1 MSLPWSGHRAAR
13 LRLPPLRLMLARGQ
27 GLSKAEVR
35 EPPVDMASPAS
46 TASPSTASPTQGSGV
61 APDDDYSLGG
71 HLVVGTLLGGVGL
84 FTGTLVGGLVGA
96 VLDRNCSLTRCGDTF
111 AFAIPMSLGTALGT
125 SLAIYLTGDKFNGRG
140 NFGPT
145 FLGAALG
152 AVPFAL
158 LTTSRHDRVARI
170 GTAGMLVTPLIGSF
184 TGYWLSRSPSSS
196 HGTARAEL
204 PDARGAP
211 VLGLTQ
217 GGGLV
222 GVTGHF

>member
-1 MSLPWSGHRAAR
+1 MMT
-13 LRLPPLRLMLARGQ
+13 RLMRVLVMGLVWVPLLARGQ
-27 GLSKAEVR
+27 GLSKEEVR
-35 EPPVDMASPAS
+35 EPPVDMASQSS
-46 TASPSTASPTQGSGV
+46 TESPSTASPTQGSGE
-61 APDDDYSLGG
+61 ALDDDYSLGG

-84 FTGTLVGGLVGA
+84 VTGTLVGGLVGA
-96 VLDRNCSLTRCGDTF
+96 ALDNNCSLTRCGDSFT
-111 AFAIPMSLGTALGT
+111 FAIPMSLGTTLGT
-125 SLAIYLTGDKFNGRG
+125 SLAIYLAGNKFNGRG

-170 GTAGMLVTPLIGSF
+170 GTVGMLVTPLIGSF
-184 TGYWLSRSPSSS
+184 TGYWLARSSSPS

-204 PDARGAP
+204 PEAQAAP

-217 GGGLV
+217 GGALV
-222 GVTGHF
+222 GVMGRF

>member
-1 MSLPWSGHRAAR
+1 MREAKSFVSSLRGGIGMMT
-13 LRLPPLRLMLARGQ
+13 RLMR
-27 GLSKAEVR
+27 V
-35 EPPVDMASPAS
+35 
-46 TASPSTASPTQGSGV
+46 
-61 APDDDYSLGG
+61 
-71 HLVVGTLLGGVGL
+71 LV
-84 FTGTLVGGLVGA
+84 
-96 VLDRNCSLTRCGDTF
+96 
-111 AFAIPMSLGTALGT
+111 I
-125 SLAIYLTGDKFNGRG
+125 TGDKFNGRG

-170 GTAGMLVTPLIGSF
+170 GTVGMLVTPLIGSF
-184 TGYWLSRSPSSS
+184 TGYWLSRSSSPS

-204 PDARGAP
+204 PEAQAAP

-222 GVTGHF
+222 GVMGHF

>member
-1 MSLPWSGHRAAR
+1 
-13 LRLPPLRLMLARGQ
+13 
-27 GLSKAEVR
+27 
-35 EPPVDMASPAS
+35 MASQSS
-46 TASPSTASPTQGSGV
+46 TASPSTALPTQDSGV

-84 FTGTLVGGLVGA
+84 FTGALVGGLVGA

-111 AFAIPMSLGTALGT
+111 VFAIPMRLGTALGT
-125 SLAIYLTGDKFNGRG
+125 SLAIYLTGDKFNGSG

-170 GTAGMLVTPLIGSF
+170 GTVGMLVTPLIGSF

-204 PDARGAP
+204 PEARAAP

-217 GGGLV
+217 GV
-222 GVTGHF
+222 GSSG